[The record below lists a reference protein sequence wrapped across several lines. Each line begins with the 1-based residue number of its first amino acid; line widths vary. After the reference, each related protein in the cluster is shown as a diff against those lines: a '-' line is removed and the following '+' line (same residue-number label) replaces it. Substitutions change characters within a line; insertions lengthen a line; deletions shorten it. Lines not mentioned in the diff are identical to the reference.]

1 MSGAA
6 AANSVSRWKA
16 DIPPIMVA
24 GNELLIFTEA
34 ASLVASMIA
43 DIDKAHKRVWLE
55 TYIFADD
62 ASGQRVAESL
72 SAKAGAGVESRLL
85 YDAVGSYLTE
95 KSFFADM
102 REQGVDVHA
111 YHTLFEALR
120 HFSPLRLMNRRDH
133 RKLLIV
139 DDDIAY
145 FGGMNIVDHGRDF
158 RFINTPE
165 EAAPHMGWRDFHVRL
180 KGPAAQQVAAS
191 FARSWDQAHG
201 RMLTARPVSYRRVHL
216 PQAAESIYFFDSGH
230 GLGFSRSDRVF
241 RRILGSARHEA
252 VIAMAYFVPVRR
264 VLGAILR
271 LRRDGR
277 RVLVV
282 VPSLGDMPLVRR
294 ASQYLYRKLLNRGI
308 RIFERTNRMLHAKL
322 VIVDRRWT
330 VCGSAN
336 MDPRSLWVNLEFLA
350 VINSETFARAART
363 VVAYELRHSRRVNS
377 DEARPLYVRLL
388 CALAWMLRWWL

>member
-1 MSGAA
+1 MSGVTTAQ
-6 AANSVSRWKA
+6 SVSRWRA
-16 DIPPIMVA
+16 VLPPIMVA
-24 GNELLIFTEA
+24 GNELTIFAEA
-34 ASLVASMIA
+34 APLFAAMIA
-43 DIDKAHKRVWLE
+43 DIGSARQRVWLE

-62 ASGQRVAESL
+62 ESGYRVA
-72 SAKAGAGVESRLL
+72 AAIGNKAGAGIETRVL
-85 YDAVGSYLTE
+85 YDAVGSYQTE

-102 REQGVDVHA
+102 REQGVEVHA

-120 HFSPLRLMNRRDH
+120 HFSPLRIMNRRDH

-139 DDDIAY
+139 DDEVAY

-158 RFINTPE
+158 RFMDTTE
-165 EAAPHMGWRDFHVRL
+165 EAAPTIGWRDFHVRL

-201 RMLTARPVSYRRVHL
+201 RMLTARPKAYRRVHL
-216 PQAAESIYFFDSGH
+216 PQRAESIHFFDSGH
-230 GLGFSRSDRVF
+230 GLGFSRADRVF
-241 RRILGSARHEA
+241 RRILRGSQHEA

-271 LRRDGR
+271 LRRQGR

-282 VPSLGDMPLVRR
+282 VPALGDMPLVRR

-322 VIVDRRWT
+322 VIVDKRWT
-330 VCGSAN
+330 ICGSSN
-336 MDPRSLWVNLEFLA
+336 MDPRSLWINLEFLA
-350 VINSETFARAART
+350 VIKSEAFAQAARSI
-363 VVAYELRHSRRVNS
+363 VAYELRHSRRVS
-377 DEARPLYVRLL
+377 PHEARPLHLRIL
-388 CALAWMLRWWL
+388 CALAWMVRWWL